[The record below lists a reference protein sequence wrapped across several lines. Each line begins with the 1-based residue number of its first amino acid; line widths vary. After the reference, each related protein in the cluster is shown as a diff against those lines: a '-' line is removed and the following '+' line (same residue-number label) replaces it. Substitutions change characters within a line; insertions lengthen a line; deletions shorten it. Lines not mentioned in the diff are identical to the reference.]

1 MREGLAALPAAMEA
15 GERRAGAVER
25 GVVDLVEALLLS
37 GCEGETFEAVVIDEG
52 LLALREPA
60 VRARMKEGCPEP
72 GTELEVRLERA
83 DVTARRVEFAPA

>member
-1 MREGLAALPAAMEA
+1 MEA

-37 GCEGETFEAVVIDEG
+37 GREGETFEAVVIDEG

-72 GTELEVRLERA
+72 GTEIDGAAGAGGRDRAPGRVRSRIESRPCA
-83 DVTARRVEFAPA
+83 SC